1 MYEFDIQNMTCGHC
15 KGTVERAIM
24 AADPAAVSTVDLA
37 SKTATVETALDPA
50 VIGQAIEDAGPPSPR
65 HVPNI

>member
-15 KGTVERAIM
+15 KGTVEKAIM
-24 AADPAAVSTVDLA
+24 AADPGAVTKEDLA

-50 VIGQAIEDAGPPSPR
+50 VIGQAIERAGYPVSYTKR
-65 HVPNI
+65 